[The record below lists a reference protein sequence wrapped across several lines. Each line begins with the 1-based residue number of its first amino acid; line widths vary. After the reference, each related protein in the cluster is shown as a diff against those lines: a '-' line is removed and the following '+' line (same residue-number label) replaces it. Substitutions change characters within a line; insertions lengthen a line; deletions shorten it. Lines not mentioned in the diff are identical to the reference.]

1 MHPVVARGTDGPA
14 VTARI
19 LLVDDE
25 ATGRELLARGLTR
38 AGFEVE
44 TAGDAAEAA
53 ERLARDF
60 AFVVT
65 DLVMPRGDG
74 LQLLAELNRRAHPA
88 QRVVVTSFADKERVV
103 SVLNL
108 GADYLLEKPFGVER
122 LTQVLRRLES
132 ERGDDAD
139 GLKRFFRRRLTGLP
153 LTPRERELVELVLQ
167 GESNKQIARRLGIS
181 EQSVKNT
188 LSHAYK
194 SLDVQSRGELFH
206 RVFPI

>member
-1 MHPVVARGTDGPA
+1 MSSRV
-14 VTARI
+14 

-44 TAGDAAEAA
+44 TAGDATQAG
-53 ERLARDF
+53 ERLVREFD
-60 AFVVT
+60 FVVT

-74 LQLLAELNRRAHPA
+74 LQLLAELNRLAHPA

-108 GADYLLEKPFGVER
+108 GADYLLEKPFSVER
-122 LTQVLRRLES
+122 LTQVLRKLES
-132 ERGDDAD
+132 ERGEDAE
-139 GLKRFFRRRLTGLP
+139 GLKRFFHRRLTGLP
-153 LTPRERELVELVLQ
+153 LTPRERELVQLVLQ
-167 GESNKQIARRLGIS
+167 GDSNKQIARRLGIS
-181 EQSVKNT
+181 EQSVKNM

-206 RVFPI
+206 RVFPV